1 MVCNRTLRPVSVRG
15 GFTLLEASF
24 ATALLMLVFTGLA
37 SAIRS
42 MQNLA
47 HTARERGAIQTE
59 GQDALVE
66 ILRDLRRSGIVM
78 SGGIRYPV
86 VFDGGDAGPAHPD
99 HTHQPASKSGEP
111 GDEDAG
117 QDRSILFLLPRDADG
132 DRRPDVDANG
142 ELIWDWT
149 VFSYVLVT
157 GPDGINR
164 LERRSDGAQP
174 RVLARSIERIV
185 FDDAGS
191 SGFEIPLGSVRVRLF
206 FRRVDASGQVQR
218 FTTEAIVTLRNT

>member
-1 MVCNRTLRPVSVRG
+1 MRCVARLRRTSARG
-15 GFTLLEASF
+15 GFTLLEATF
-24 ATALLMLVFTGLA
+24 ATALMMLVFTGLA

-47 HTARERGAIQTE
+47 HTAKERGAIQTD

-99 HTHQPASKSGEP
+99 HSHQPATKNGAP

-117 QDRSILFLLPRDADG
+117 PDRSILFLLPLDADG

-142 ELIWDWT
+142 ELLWDWT

-164 LERRSDGAQP
+164 LERRSDGSAP
-174 RVLARSIERIV
+174 RVVARFIERIV

-191 SGFEIPLGSVRVRLF
+191 SGFEIPLGSVRVRLL
-206 FRRVDASGQVQR
+206 FRKVDASGQVQR
-218 FTTEAIVTLRNT
+218 FTTEAIVTLRNS

>member
-1 MVCNRTLRPVSVRG
+1 MGCKRRSNHTNRRG
-15 GFTLLEASF
+15 GFTLLEATF
-24 ATALLMLVFTGLA
+24 ATTLLMLVFTGLA
-37 SAIRS
+37 AAIRS

-47 HTARERGAIQTE
+47 HTAKERGAIQTD

-99 HTHQPASKSGEP
+99 HTHQPAVKSGDP

-117 QDRSILFLLPRDADG
+117 ADRSILFLLPLDADG

-142 ELIWDWT
+142 DLIWDWT

-157 GPDGINR
+157 GADGINR
-164 LERRSDGAQP
+164 LERRSDGAPP
-174 RVLARSIERIV
+174 RVVARFVERIV

-206 FRRVDASGQVQR
+206 FRKVDGSGQVQR
-218 FTTEAIVTLRNT
+218 FTAEATVTLRNS